1 MKNTTF
7 NVLALALLF
16 TLGAVSSLVAD
27 SVGLNLDS
35 GSVTLN
41 NVGNLTALP
50 IGDALEFGYYTG
62 ATNSSNLFSGT
73 FVALTGFSGVN
84 SGLAFTQIG
93 QEAINGAGPGTFA
106 FTASNI
112 TFTTGS
118 SSTGVDL
125 PTKAGQILA
134 VQFYNAANP
143 SNATFY
149 GAASDTS
156 WTWTAPA
163 SPAPA
168 PMSYSLDN
176 AGVTYLNGDAFT
188 GTTTLVPEP
197 GTTALLGLSLGAL
210 GLLCLR
216 RRKLAFA

>member
-16 TLGAVSSLVAD
+16 SLGAVSSLLAD
-27 SVGLNLDS
+27 SVSLNFDS

-50 IGDALEFGYYTG
+50 SGDALEFGYYTG

-93 QEAINGAGPGTFA
+93 QETSNGAGPGQFA
-106 FTASNI
+106 FAASNI

-118 SSTGVDL
+118 PITGVDL
-125 PTKAGQILA
+125 PNAGQILA

-149 GAASDTS
+149 GAASDTL

-168 PMSYSLDN
+168 PMIYSLDN
-176 AGVTYLNGDAFT
+176 PGVTYLNGDAFT

-197 GTTALLGLSLGAL
+197 GTTALLGLGLGAL
-210 GLLCLR
+210 GLLRLR